1 MHLVVPFI
9 FLFCVHDQS
18 SISLFALTL
27 SSCLHLFLFQNLG
40 VAPDLTSYNI
50 LLKTCCNAREFNMAQ
65 EIYEEMKKKERDGL
79 LKLDVFTYSTMMKV
93 WALVVAVHAF

>member
-1 MHLVVPFI
+1 
-9 FLFCVHDQS
+9 
-18 SISLFALTL
+18 
-27 SSCLHLFLFQNLG
+27 
-40 VAPDLTSYNI
+40 
-50 LLKTCCNAREFNMAQ
+50 MAQ